1 MADLRGR
8 TALITGGSKG
18 IGAASARAL
27 GGAGANVVVTARGED
42 ALAAV
47 VGEIEACDGEAMSVV
62 ADATDGASVE
72 RALDTLKQRYGG
84 LDILVNNVGGAPKM
98 AGFWDLDDA
107 DWLES
112 YNLNVM
118 GAVRFT
124 RLAVPLLRESKTPR
138 IINITSISAL
148 QPGTYN
154 PHYAAAKAA
163 LLNLSKY
170 LSNLL
175 VEDGIL
181 VNSVCPGPVYSDSW
195 DRNVE
200 RLAEERGITVDKCR
214 AAVDREEAA
223 KIPLKRIGEG
233 RDVAGL
239 VVFLAS
245 DEASWITGSC
255 FHVDGGKTRSI
266 L

>member
-1 MADLRGR
+1 
-8 TALITGGSKG
+8 
-18 IGAASARAL
+18 
-27 GGAGANVVVTARGED
+27 
-42 ALAAV
+42 
-47 VGEIEACDGEAMSVV
+47 
-62 ADATDGASVE
+62 
-72 RALDTLKQRYGG
+72 
-84 LDILVNNVGGAPKM
+84 M
-98 AGFWDLDDA
+98 AGFWGLDDA

-138 IINITSISAL
+138 IINVTSISAL

-170 LSNLL
+170 LSNIL

-200 RLAEERGITVDKCR
+200 RLAEERGISVDDSR
-214 AAVDREEAA
+214 AAIDREEAA

-255 FHVDGGKTRSI
+255 FHVDGGKYRSI